1 VPARK
6 SHRGEFA
13 IVDALRDRESNPAPP
28 GGGARAAPRRE
39 PLALLGVALLLL
51 VLSGIGPKDRFTWW
65 LEIAPILVAVPVL
78 VLTARRFPLTPLAY
92 RLLFLHALVL
102 MLGGHYT
109 YAEVPLGFWFRDLLG
124 LSRNHYDRLGHFA
137 QGFVPAILVR
147 EVLRRKTP
155 LSSPGWLFFLVTS
168 VVLAISAAYELLE
181 WLAAITSG
189 SAAMAFLGT
198 QGDVWD
204 TQWDMFLA
212 LCGALAGELLLA
224 RRHERELALVAGD
237 LPPL

>member
-1 VPARK
+1 MV
-6 SHRGEFA
+6 
-13 IVDALRDRESNPAPP
+13 
-28 GGGARAAPRRE
+28 
-39 PLALLGVALLLL
+39 
-51 VLSGIGPKDRFTWW
+51 SGIGPKDRFTWW
-65 LEIAPILVAVPVL
+65 LEVAPILLALPVL

-92 RLLFLHALVL
+92 RLIFVHALIL

-109 YAEVPLGFWFRDLLG
+109 YAEVPLGFWVRDLLG
-124 LSRNHYDRLGHFA
+124 LARNHYDRLGHVA

-155 LSSPGWLFFLVTS
+155 IVSRGWLFFLVTC
-168 VVLAISAAYELLE
+168 VALAISAAYELVE
-181 WLAAITSG
+181 WVAAITTG

-212 LCGALAGELLLA
+212 LCGAIAAQLLLS
-224 RRHERELALVAGD
+224 RRHDRELA
-237 LPPL
+237 PL